1 MPDRDVESIRSKAKF
16 VATLRRIAD
25 ALESGE
31 PMRIQIAAKRFVIP
45 QTAKLSVEHE
55 VEGADEEVELQF
67 KWRNEAAK
75 AKSARAPKRKKRAAR
90 S

>member
-1 MPDRDVESIRSKAKF
+1 MPNRDVESIRSKAKF

-75 AKSARAPKRKKRAAR
+75 TARAPKRKKR